1 MSQTVATW
9 LVTLLGLYAALGVL
23 FAVPFVI
30 KGAGRVDESAR
41 DGTWGF
47 RVLIFPGV
55 VAFWPLLAKRWAAGL
70 TEPPAE
76 RNPHRDR
83 AREAAS

>member
-9 LVTLLGLYAALGVL
+9 LVTLLGVYAGLGVA
-23 FAVPFVI
+23 FAIPFVVR
-30 KGAGRVDESAR
+30 GAGRVDESAR
-41 DGTWGF
+41 DGTLGF

-55 VAFWPLLAKRWAAGL
+55 VAFWPLLAKRWASGRDN
-70 TEPPAE
+70 PPAE

-83 AREAAS
+83 AREEAP